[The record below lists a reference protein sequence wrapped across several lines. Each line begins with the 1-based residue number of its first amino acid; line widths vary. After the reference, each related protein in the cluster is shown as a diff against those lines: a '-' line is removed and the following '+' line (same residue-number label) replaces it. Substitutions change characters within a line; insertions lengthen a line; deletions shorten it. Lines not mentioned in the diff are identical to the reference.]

1 MLEISFMIGY
11 AESKFLKVISATKL
25 FLARPY
31 SPSFLI
37 NQFSYLKKNNASFSR
52 YLDFVFL

>member
-11 AESKFLKVISATKL
+11 AESKFLKAISATKL

-37 NQFSYLKKNNASFSR
+37 NQFSYLKKNNASF
-52 YLDFVFL
+52 